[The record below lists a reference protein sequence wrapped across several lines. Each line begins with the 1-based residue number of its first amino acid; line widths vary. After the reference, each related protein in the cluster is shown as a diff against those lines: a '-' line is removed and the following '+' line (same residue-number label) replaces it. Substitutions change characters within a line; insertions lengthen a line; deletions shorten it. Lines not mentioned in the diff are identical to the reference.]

1 MELEPLNSPPPP
13 STAPER
19 PSPPAAK
26 RSRGTKWLV
35 LLLIAVGVI
44 AADQATKHW
53 AQQELQLEP
62 GRRIQLIEGYL
73 SFSYVRNPGA
83 AWGFLARSNASFR
96 RPFFIGISLV
106 AMLFILYLFIR
117 LEPGQRLLLVALS
130 LVMGGA
136 IGNFIDRVRFNY
148 VVDFIDFHIKQKF
161 KWPTFNVADV
171 AITIGVALLFA
182 EMFIVPVLQRRKAH
196 REAEMKGTDPADN
209 RDGA

>member
-1 MELEPLNSPPPP
+1 MELEPLHSPTPP
-13 STAPER
+13 STSPE
-19 PSPPAAK
+19 PPPPAAK
-26 RSRGTKWLV
+26 RSWGIKWLV
-35 LLLIAVGVI
+35 LLLIVLAVV

-53 AQQELQLEP
+53 AQQDLQFKP
-62 GRRIQLIEGYL
+62 GRRVQLIEGYL

-83 AWGFLARSNASFR
+83 AWGFLARSSASFR

-117 LEPGQRLLLVALS
+117 LEPGQRLLLLALS

-148 VVDFIDFHIKQKF
+148 VVDFIDFHIRQKF

-171 AITIGVALLFA
+171 AITIGVVFLFA
-182 EMFIVPVLQRRKAH
+182 EMFIVPVLQRRRAH
-196 REAEMKGTDPADN
+196 RDAELEGADPADN